1 MPVKKTLHILLLL
14 LSAASLWAVP
24 ARRVSITVE
33 QPDGTR
39 LSLTMRGDEHFHC
52 LVTSDGVP
60 VARHENA
67 YYYALVEEGG
77 VEITEQLAHEP
88 ALRSIEE
95 QAFVASLP
103 DMQKVY
109 GERIGKVH
117 ARRGVAATAA
127 ASEVPTTGK
136 VYVPVLLVQYA
147 DVKFS
152 SSAPKTVFEGRVN
165 GENYT
170 DEGGCGSI
178 REYFMD
184 QSEGLFEPWFDV
196 IGPITLDKNMAYYGG
211 NDTDGADLRPR
222 DMVADACR
230 KAYSNKMVDF
240 SRYDNNKDGYVDI
253 LYVIYAGYGEASH
266 PDMLENTIWPHQWQL
281 ASPLALNGMRISRYA
296 CNNEL
301 DGYKGTELDG
311 IGTFCH
317 EFSHCLGLPDF
328 YDTSSGGTVFGM
340 NVWSVMDYGCYNND
354 GHTPCGYTAYEK
366 DFLGWKPLVELRRPA
381 NVTLKP
387 LAEGGTAYKIVNDA
401 NTDEFYVVEYR
412 GQTGWD
418 AYVPAEGMLV
428 MHVDYLASAWY
439 ENVVNNDPQHQRMT
453 IIPADGRLTAH
464 TLVGD
469 TYPGVSGNTELT
481 ASSRP
486 AAKVYTGGYMGKDIT
501 HITVEEEN
509 VVTFNFMQD
518 ALAAP
523 RLQTPEITS
532 PSDFT
537 LAWEPVDNV
546 EAYDVQLELFGGESE
561 EDTDGYV
568 VHTARVKECRYV
580 FEKLDEGRYCCRV
593 RSVSGGICSRYS
605 DPVWVTLVNMQ
616 LPSVGTAPYIYICN
630 DSIYV
635 NGPDSADVYYT
646 IDGAYPTAYSMRYTG
661 PFVTTDKITVKAIAR
676 REGYRNSSMA
686 QRNNWFSCDGAT
698 YRVTSSTE
706 PFRVVVSEAPG
717 GNDENDYCGHY
728 VFGEV
733 IQHDTATYAVEGFD
747 VGAFR
752 YATKLRSVTVE
763 NSSMRHIGD
772 SLFHG
777 CFSLNAVVWNSPCA
791 LPQAA
796 FDEDSYRNLLLY
808 LPDTVEAPASFS
820 RNPYAAI
827 VVDGRSGPLTLDAQ
841 SAFYCPHPFTADRVT
856 YRRTFKQTTGIGASA
871 GWETLVLPFDVQ
883 HIAHASKGSITPF
896 GGEGTKHCWLATPQG
911 GSFAETSEIRANV
924 PYIISMP
931 NNNAYGDQ
939 SIAGSITFS
948 AENALIHATPLPAED
963 EPQAIAAAAGEMVTV
978 NLLLKPTY
986 DPVGVSDDVYV
997 LNVGYKYAGHAQGS
1011 VFVSG
1016 KYDLP
1021 PFSVYMVVAGIEQPA
1036 PFYRIHIVSGEER
1049 EDGDA
1054 EDDSHVHTFTVTSR
1068 GGYLYIVSPE
1078 ERTVQLY
1085 DSVGR
1090 WIRSVSCMAGTTVVG
1105 PLDEGLYIMERT
1117 KVYVER

>member
-1 MPVKKTLHILLLL
+1 MVL
-14 LSAASLWAVP
+14 LSDILFGELWIAGGQSNMEFPNGEHPDYAIHRTDFLAAGIRAYQPKPFPIDDPMPRTPQLFDEGSWVTPDEDGFACVSALASIFAQHVSEKINVPVGFLNLNRGASRLETWLPERAMNDWLVAYLKQIGRFPTEENWNSFGEQKDFANKNFQQFSAYYNRAVAPLSGISARGVLWYQGESNCSEHCKYDSYPTLLELLRTRWQEDFGIPDHPFPFYVSTLFPPCVINHPTYLGYFNVSLAELEKRHPEAYHVVPNSDLSPAWAVHTKNHPVHP
-24 ARRVSITVE
+24 A
-33 QPDGTR
+33 
-39 LSLTMRGDEHFHC
+39 HKYC
-52 LVTSDGVP
+52 L
-60 VARHENA
+60 
-67 YYYALVEEGG
+67 
-77 VEITEQLAHEP
+77 
-88 ALRSIEE
+88 
-95 QAFVASLP
+95 
-103 DMQKVY
+103 
-109 GERIGKVH
+109 GERF
-117 ARRGVAATAA
+117 A
-127 ASEVPTTGK
+127 
-136 VYVPVLLVQYA
+136 
-147 DVKFS
+147 
-152 SSAPKTVFEGRVN
+152 
-165 GENYT
+165 
-170 DEGGCGSI
+170 
-178 REYFMD
+178 
-184 QSEGLFEPWFDV
+184 
-196 IGPITLDKNMAYYGG
+196 
-211 NDTDGADLRPR
+211 
-222 DMVADACR
+222 
-230 KAYSNKMVDF
+230 KM
-240 SRYDNNKDGYVDI
+240 I
-253 LYVIYAGYGEASH
+253 LAGY
-266 PDMLENTIWPHQWQL
+266 
-281 ASPLALNGMRISRYA
+281 
-296 CNNEL
+296 
-301 DGYKGTELDG
+301 YK
-311 IGTFCH
+311 
-317 EFSHCLGLPDF
+317 
-328 YDTSSGGTVFGM
+328 
-340 NVWSVMDYGCYNND
+340 
-354 GHTPCGYTAYEK
+354 
-366 DFLGWKPLVELRRPA
+366 
-381 NVTLKP
+381 
-387 LAEGGTAYKIVNDA
+387 
-401 NTDEFYVVEYR
+401 
-412 GQTGWD
+412 Q
-418 AYVPAEGMLV
+418 
-428 MHVDYLASAWY
+428 
-439 ENVVNNDPQHQRMT
+439 
-453 IIPADGRLTAH
+453 
-464 TLVGD
+464 
-469 TYPGVSGNTELT
+469 
-481 ASSRP
+481 
-486 AAKVYTGGYMGKDIT
+486 
-501 HITVEEEN
+501 
-509 VVTFNFMQD
+509 
-518 ALAAP
+518 
-523 RLQTPEITS
+523 
-532 PSDFT
+532 
-537 LAWEPVDNV
+537 
-546 EAYDVQLELFGGESE
+546 
-561 EDTDGYV
+561 
-568 VHTARVKECRYV
+568 
-580 FEKLDEGRYCCRV
+580 
-593 RSVSGGICSRYS
+593 
-605 DPVWVTLVNMQ
+605 
-616 LPSVGTAPYIYICN
+616 
-630 DSIYV
+630 
-635 NGPDSADVYYT
+635 GPDSADVYYT